1 MKNVPSLSLAPAP
14 TQEKIGNDRFL
25 LWWMLVIIL
34 AKLWLVEAQD
44 LLATYT
50 PHDDYLFVKLAK
62 HLLTGSWL
70 GPYDQ
75 VTLVKGPVYPLFI
88 ALANLLG
95 IPLLLFQHLLYS
107 SICVVTVRAFRPLLT
122 KQWLFL
128 VVFFFL
134 LFNPFTYAYPAT
146 GRAFRFALSVPLV
159 LAFFS
164 CIGGMLL
171 RAGSSFARQLRWSI
185 ATGVVFSLLWYT
197 REEGIWLLPPLA
209 LFFLYFVVIPS
220 PFTSKKIIKKITLLL
235 PLPIL
240 LLGFTA
246 TFSLL
251 NQKYYGVQCIIELKS
266 QEFQAALGGL
276 MNINEV
282 ENKRFVVVGREN
294 QEAAYGVSPTF
305 RTLKPYFEE
314 AKKGAQWPRSFYIWL
329 LRDMVRKS
337 GNCDSLPE
345 ALEFYRKIGEEINTA
360 CAAGT
365 ISCLDRKPT
374 IKPVWKAEYVQF
386 IPETFWEIIVQA
398 VSFRNFTTTND
409 GFLRTTTASP
419 RMVRDYRFVTREKLA
434 PGHRHKIEGYP
445 EYFKRLVEEKFRI
458 LVDIGKSY
466 KKIIPF
472 LFSIALLIHCVI
484 IGRAIKSKEIDFASI
499 YGLILLTGILSLAS
513 ILTYVKITLW
523 GVTRPLMALYPLVLL
538 YISVVSMFSCRFFT
552 KNKLPSPPLE
562 ETTKH
567 KS

>member
-1 MKNVPSLSLAPAP
+1 MKNVPSLSMAPAP

-25 LWWMLVIIL
+25 IWWMVIIII
-34 AKLWLVEAQD
+34 ARLWLVEAQD
-44 LLATYT
+44 FLATYT

-62 HLLTGSWL
+62 HLLSGTWL

-88 ALANLLG
+88 AIGNLLG
-95 IPLLLFQHLLYS
+95 MPLLLFQHLLYS
-107 SICVVTVRAFRPLLT
+107 SICVVVVMAFRPLLT

-128 VVFFFL
+128 FIFFFL
-134 LFNPFTYAYPAT
+134 LFNPFTYAYPGT

-197 REEGIWLLPPLA
+197 REEGIWLLPSLA

-220 PFTSKKIIKKITLLL
+220 PFTSQKILKKISLLL

-240 LLGFTA
+240 FLGLTA

-282 ENKRFVVVGREN
+282 ENNRFIVVSRKN
-294 QEAAYGVSPTF
+294 QKAAYAVSPTF
-305 RTLKPYFEE
+305 RQLKPYFEE
-314 AKKGAQWPRSFYIWL
+314 AQKGPQLPKSFYIWV

-337 GNCDSLPE
+337 GNSDTLPE
-345 ALEFYRKIGEEINTA
+345 ALDFYRKIGEEINDA
-360 CAAGT
+360 CTSGI

-374 IKPVWKAEYVQF
+374 IRPVWKAKYVKL
-386 IPETFWEIIVQA
+386 IPATFWEIVVQG
-398 VSFRNFTTTND
+398 VSFRNFRTTVD
-409 GFLRTTTASP
+409 DFLKTTTASP
-419 RMVRDYRFVTREKLA
+419 QMVHDYRFVTREKLA
-434 PGHRHKIEGYP
+434 PGHRHKIKEYP

-458 LVDIGKSY
+458 LVDIGNSY
-466 KKIIPF
+466 KKIIPL

-484 IGRAIKSKEIDFASI
+484 IGRAIKKREIDFASI
-499 YGLILLTGILSLAS
+499 YGLIILTGILSLAS

-538 YISVVSMFSCRFFT
+538 YISVLSIFSCTFF
-552 KNKLPSPPLE
+552 KKDNSNE
-562 ETTKH
+562 
-567 KS
+567 